1 MKPKIIR
8 KNMMDYL
15 LTRLECSNP
24 SIVSKSREIISGI
37 TSNYIFVGDKGLVFL
52 VDEIYPGDNLK
63 RIHDF
68 AASSGKDIAY
78 VFMKDGKN
86 FFRSSVAGEQGSSGL
101 SSIRLNNPLLGFGNT
116 EILFVFSSGSISPTV
131 QPNTPGVF

>member
-52 VDEIYPGDNLK
+52 IDEIYPGDNLE

-86 FFRSSVAGEQGSSGL
+86 FFISSVAGEQGSSGL
-101 SSIRLNNPLLGFGNT
+101 SSIRFKQKHGLSLKEYNEDELKKMITL
-116 EILFVFSSGSISPTV
+116 
-131 QPNTPGVF
+131 